1 MRATFAV
8 YLEMSLE
15 ARLPGFWEG
24 ISQYEFCDSLNPGN
38 FRIRQE
44 IARFECEDL
53 ADDRDR
59 ARAQQVVERAGWRIA
74 IEKMRQMAGGTPL
87 DVLAA
92 RSLCHLAVVEVENAP
107 NPERIHGMEGE
118 NPSVLCPICNS
129 PMKQRPGYEG
139 KPFWG
144 CSNYPRCKGKRN
156 ISK

>member
-8 YLEMSLE
+8 YLEMSLQ
-15 ARLPGFWEG
+15 ARLPGFWDE
-24 ISQYEFCDSLNPGN
+24 ISQYEFCDSLDPGN
-38 FRIRQE
+38 FRLRQE
-44 IARFECEDL
+44 IARFECEGL

-59 ARAQQVVERAGWRIA
+59 CRARQVVERAGHCVARSI
-74 IEKMRQMAGGTPL
+74 
-87 DVLAA
+87 LAA
-92 RSLCHLAVVEVENAP
+92 DFGRAPLLADSVPYHLAVVEVENAP
-107 NPERIHGMEGE
+107 NPERTHGMAGE
-118 NPSVLCPICNS
+118 NPAVLCPICNS